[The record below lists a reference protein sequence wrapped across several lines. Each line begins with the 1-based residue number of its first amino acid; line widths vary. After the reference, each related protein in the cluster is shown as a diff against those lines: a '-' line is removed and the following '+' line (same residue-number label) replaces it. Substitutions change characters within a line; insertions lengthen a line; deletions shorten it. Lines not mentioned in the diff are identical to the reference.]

1 MSNYELAIEGL
12 ILIHCIDVDKN
23 ARRKKKIKY
32 EFFLSSEVKMK
43 KNNNHNKLLNKP
55 N

>member
-1 MSNYELAIEGL
+1 MQDAN
-12 ILIHCIDVDKN
+12 
-23 ARRKKKIKY
+23 KKKY

-43 KNNNHNKLLNKP
+43 KKNSNHNKLLNKP